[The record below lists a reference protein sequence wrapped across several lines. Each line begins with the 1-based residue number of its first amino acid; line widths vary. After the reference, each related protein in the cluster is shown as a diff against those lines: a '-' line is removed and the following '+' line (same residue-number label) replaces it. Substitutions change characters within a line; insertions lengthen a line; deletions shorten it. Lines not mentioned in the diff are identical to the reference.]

1 MDPSGYRMSLGG
13 RVNAARGR
21 AGSASPDPDPDPEPP
36 APLPPESPLVAPAL
50 PAPPAGFIPRSVF
63 SFPPGYWFPSYHRR
77 PSCSDLR
84 AGTPAPPAAASA
96 AATRNGSRSATGSL
110 STLGKR
116 FFFSPPTKSR
126 AASFSVSASGDASFS
141 FSSRKPSSS
150 AASPSMS
157 SSSPSSSPSPAA
169 SLCRFSG
176 DTPRSASGEI
186 LSAGDTK
193 LLTGGMETTAVH
205 VGSSSSTSFKR
216 RSSASLWFRNRSSL
230 RCASKS
236 TACSI
241 SANVANRFPPSP
253 RVGP

>member
-50 PAPPAGFIPRSVF
+50 PAPPAGFVPPGSAEERSVF
-63 SFPPGYWFPSYHRR
+63 SSPPGYWFPSYHLR

-84 AGTPAPPAAASA
+84 AGRSPPAAASA
-96 AATRNGSRSATGSL
+96 AATRNGSRSAAGSL

-116 FFFSPPTKSR
+116 FFFSPPDEQM
-126 AASFSVSASGDASFS
+126 ASFSVLASSRSFAS
-141 FSSRKPSSS
+141 SSRKPSSS
-150 AASPSMS
+150 AASPSSS

-169 SLCRFSG
+169 RTTRFSVCF
-176 DTPRSASGEI
+176 RSASGDA
-186 LSAGDTK
+186 SAGDIGA
-193 LLTGGMETTAVH
+193 TGGIGATAVH
-205 VGSSSSTSFKR
+205 VGSSSSA
-216 RSSASLWFRNRSSL
+216 SSPPPRAAASLWFRNRSSL

-241 SANVANRFPPSP
+241 SANVARRLPPSP
-253 RVGP
+253 LG